1 MQNLVD
7 QVQFPLVVFTLS
19 DSSGETAEA
28 VSKAALAQF
37 PRDNVKLYRL
47 ARVSSVEEI
56 DSAINKISLE
66 KGLIAYTLVKPDLKD
81 ALEVAAARCG
91 IPTID
96 LLGPLISK
104 VAQATQISPLSQAG
118 RLHLL
123 DESYYR
129 RIEAIDYAISYDD
142 GKNPN
147 GLTEADVVLVGVS
160 RTSKT
165 PNCMYLA
172 QHWGLKAAN
181 IPLVPRIAP
190 PSQLFTLAEQNE
202 GKIVGLTI
210 NFRMLAQIRSAR
222 ANVLGLPNS
231 SEYTDPLLIEEEVQS
246 AQKIFRELSCHIID
260 ITNKAIEETSGEIYL
275 YLRK

>member
-1 MQNLVD
+1 MSNLVNRTKS
-7 QVQFPLVVFTLS
+7 PLIVFTLS

-37 PRDNVKLYRL
+37 PQEHVQLYRL
-47 ARVSSVEEI
+47 ARVSSVDEL
-56 DSAINKISLE
+56 NKIVSE
-66 KGLIAYTLVKPDLKD
+66 ISQEQGLIAYTLVRQDFKD
-81 ALEVAAARCG
+81 ALEKAAVSCG

-96 LLGPLISK
+96 LLGPLIAK
-104 VAQATQISPLSQAG
+104 VAQVTQISPLSQAG

-123 DESYYR
+123 DESYYK
-129 RIEAIDYAISYDD
+129 RIEAIDFAIRYDD

-147 GLTEADVVLVGVS
+147 GLTEADVVLIGVS

-181 IPLVPRIAP
+181 IPLVPAVE
-190 PSQLFTLAEQNE
+190 PSPKLFTLSEK
-202 GKIVGLTI
+202 KIVGLTI
-210 NFRMLAQIRSAR
+210 DPQILAGIRSTR
-222 ANVLGLPNS
+222 ANVLGLPQGTD
-231 SEYTDPLLIEEEVQS
+231 YTDLYIIEEEVQS
-246 AQKIFRELSCHIID
+246 AKKIFKRLGCHIID
-260 ITNKAIEETSGEIYL
+260 VSNKAIEEISGEIYL

>member
-1 MQNLVD
+1 MVD
-7 QVQFPLVVFTLS
+7 GTKSPLTVFTLS

-37 PRDNVKLYRL
+37 PHEHVHLYRL
-47 ARVSSVEEI
+47 ARVDCVEEL
-56 DSAINKISLE
+56 NKILSEISEE
-66 KGLIAYTLVKPDLKD
+66 KGLVAYTLVRQDLKE
-81 ALEVAAARCG
+81 ALEKAAALYC

-96 LLGPLISK
+96 LLGPLITK
-104 VAQATQISPLSQAG
+104 VAQVTQISPLSQAG

-123 DESYYR
+123 DESYYK
-129 RIEAIDYAISYDD
+129 RIEAIDFAIRYDD

-147 GLTEADVVLVGVS
+147 GLTEADVILIGVS

-181 IPLVPRIAP
+181 IPLVPAVEAAP
-190 PSQLFTLAEQNE
+190 KLFTLSEK
-202 GKIVGLTI
+202 KIIGLTI
-210 NFRMLAQIRSAR
+210 DPQILAGIRSTR
-222 ANVLGLPNS
+222 ANIIGLPQGTG
-231 SEYTDPLLIEEEVQS
+231 YTDLQIIDEEVQS
-246 AQKIFRELSCHIID
+246 AKRIFKRLGCHIID
-260 ITNKAIEETSGEIYL
+260 VSNKAIEETSSEIYL